1 MHISTLF
8 SLRVCAMGKRLFLIS
23 GLIGIVKNSKF
34 FCVPASK
41 KPLKIICRKNGILKI
56 ILFPP
61 FHCEKVE
68 AFLGKSVLKRIL

>member
-1 MHISTLF
+1 MCVMDGRICLA
-8 SLRVCAMGKRLFLIS
+8 C
-23 GLIGIVKNSKF
+23 GLIGIVKYSKF